1 MKLTAPHRF
10 KILILGIALV
20 MLALSYRPSGQWL
33 DDIMYDFAIGLM
45 PKGSMAHNKLVII
58 AITPHDER
66 RFGPWPWP
74 RQRVARM
81 IDVLGK
87 HRVQRIGLLLDL
99 DTPQTPAMLP
109 RLREE
114 LRAILPDAELV
125 QRLTRLI
132 DSDAAMT
139 DAISGHPEVYIA
151 MRWQSASNTPRID
164 ERLVRLAIGSVPPT
178 DDLLSI
184 LGRHPVED
192 NARLRLPLPAFIQAA
207 RATGVSEWPR
217 PGQSA
222 RSIRLAYRID
232 RYLLPSFALLMAR
245 GRRPDNI
252 HFLRELRP
260 HNYRIRPQPAG
271 VTVQQRPFYRYTAS
285 ELLQGKIRTSLLR
298 GSIVIIGTELPQRD
312 NWWLA
317 PGGTHATPLF
327 VEAMATATVLNNN
340 RIHLPAWFHPAQRG
354 LLLLLA
360 VYLILIPARLH
371 GRTMLIINGLLGI
384 GMLNASVIVLLAQK
398 TWLPLALPAFYLLGM
413 QVLIS
418 WRHRIR
424 RALEE
429 LAHEAGHVR
438 YQLAINLQSQG
449 QLDMA
454 FDQLRQAPA
463 DADSLAAM
471 YQLGLDFERRR
482 QYSKALEAY
491 HHIFKHD
498 SHWRDTGER
507 IQRLKKLSAPASTVA
522 GTTHAA
528 TIVVDDP
535 AIETPRIGR
544 FDIQHELGR
553 GAMGMVYLA
562 IDPEIERQVAI
573 KTLALTHEFEGKA
586 LEDARERFRR
596 EAAAAGRLEH
606 PNIVGVHDIGEE
618 HDIAYIAMDYAPGKS
633 LDNYTD
639 PDRLLPVEEV
649 LEIGIQVADAL
660 DYAHRNKV
668 VHRDIKPANLIY
680 DHSDHRIRIT
690 DFGVASMVDD
700 SRTRTGT
707 VLGSPSYMSPEQ
719 VRGQKLDGRTDLYS
733 LGVTLYQ
740 LLTGR
745 LPFTGDSLANLM
757 HRIINDRHK
766 GIGTIRKGLPGC
778 ASRIVNKALQKDRDK
793 RFQTGAEMKEALQR
807 CLKKL

>member
-1 MKLTAPHRF
+1 M
-10 KILILGIALV
+10 
-20 MLALSYRPSGQWL
+20 
-33 DDIMYDFAIGLM
+33 
-45 PKGSMAHNKLVII
+45 
-58 AITPHDER
+58 
-66 RFGPWPWP
+66 
-74 RQRVARM
+74 
-81 IDVLGK
+81 
-87 HRVQRIGLLLDL
+87 
-99 DTPQTPAMLP
+99 
-109 RLREE
+109 
-114 LRAILPDAELV
+114 
-125 QRLTRLI
+125 
-132 DSDAAMT
+132 
-139 DAISGHPEVYIA
+139 
-151 MRWQSASNTPRID
+151 
-164 ERLVRLAIGSVPPT
+164 
-178 DDLLSI
+178 
-184 LGRHPVED
+184 
-192 NARLRLPLPAFIQAA
+192 
-207 RATGVSEWPR
+207 
-217 PGQSA
+217 
-222 RSIRLAYRID
+222 
-232 RYLLPSFALLMAR
+232 
-245 GRRPDNI
+245 
-252 HFLRELRP
+252 
-260 HNYRIRPQPAG
+260 
-271 VTVQQRPFYRYTAS
+271 
-285 ELLQGKIRTSLLR
+285 
-298 GSIVIIGTELPQRD
+298 
-312 NWWLA
+312 
-317 PGGTHATPLF
+317 
-327 VEAMATATVLNNN
+327 
-340 RIHLPAWFHPAQRG
+340 
-354 LLLLLA
+354 
-360 VYLILIPARLH
+360 
-371 GRTMLIINGLLGI
+371 
-384 GMLNASVIVLLAQK
+384 
-398 TWLPLALPAFYLLGM
+398 
-413 QVLIS
+413 
-418 WRHRIR
+418 
-424 RALEE
+424 
-429 LAHEAGHVR
+429 
-438 YQLAINLQSQG
+438 
-449 QLDMA
+449 
-454 FDQLRQAPA
+454 
-463 DADSLAAM
+463 
-471 YQLGLDFERRR
+471 
-482 QYSKALEAY
+482 
-491 HHIFKHD
+491 
-498 SHWRDTGER
+498 
-507 IQRLKKLSAPASTVA
+507 A